1 MKVNESVQRA
11 QAAVV
16 SRAGSTGTTLGSAA
30 ESLKRIKE
38 RQAVREEQFRVHAE
52 LEDRRTGADL
62 DAKLREAGIL
72 PGHSSADDVLA
83 RLSQPEVTVVTPRI
97 GQSTPDK
104 DPA

>member
-1 MKVNESVQRA
+1 LNSAGA
-11 QAAVV
+11 Q
-16 SRAGSTGTTLGSAA
+16 SRIGSAA
-30 ESLKRIKE
+30 DSLQSIKQ
-38 RQAVREEQFRVHAE
+38 RQAIQEEKLNANQA